1 MALLGFS
8 GVASAFAGRSPEY
21 NLVDRMRL
29 NAIVFLSGMPLAG
42 SLLLVVLGTAGI
54 SAPAAVVAAAVLSF
68 LVVVLSSLRRF
79 PDFFRAARD
88 PDTTTEISLV
98 ASVATAMAAAGGFFL
113 LAALRGGVLWSLLA
127 GYSIQLLV
135 GVVVFARLLN
145 RAN

>member
-8 GVASAFAGRSPEY
+8 GVASAFAGRNREY
-21 NLVDRMRL
+21 DLVDRMRL

-42 SLLLVVLGTAGI
+42 SLLLVVLGSAGVGARPAVI
-54 SAPAAVVAAAVLSF
+54 SAAVLSF
-68 LVVVLSSLRRF
+68 LVVALSSLRRF
-79 PDFFRAARD
+79 PAFFRAARD
-88 PDTTTEISLV
+88 PDTTTEMSLV
-98 ASVATAMAAAGGFFL
+98 ASVATAMTAVGGLFL
-113 LAALRGGVLWSLLA
+113 ASALLGGALWSLLA

>member
-8 GVASAFAGRSPEY
+8 GVASAFAGRLREY
-21 NLVDRMRL
+21 DLVDRMRL

-42 SLLLVVLGTAGI
+42 SLLLVVLGSGGVDARTA
-54 SAPAAVVAAAVLSF
+54 VASAAVLSF
-68 LVVVLSSLRRF
+68 LVVALGSVRRF
-79 PDFFRAARD
+79 PAFFRAARD
-88 PDTTTEISLV
+88 PDTTTETALV
-98 ASVATAMAAAGGFFL
+98 ASIATAMAAAAGLFL
-113 LAALRGGVLWSLLA
+113 LSALLGGVLWCLLA